1 MITIAAA
8 KGYLLKETIKLL
20 EKEGYEFD
28 EDLTKTRKL
37 FTTDLSGKLRVLL
50 VRPTDV
56 PVYVEQGAAD
66 LGVAGKDILLE
77 HKPTILTLLD
87 LKFGYCKLVIA
98 GPKKINVSELTHNL
112 TIASKFIGSAKAY
125 FKQKGLKAN
134 FIKLYG
140 AIELAPITGL
150 SDLICDLTATG
161 ATLKENK
168 LHVIDTVFESTAH
181 LIANPVSFRVHDT
194 TIRDLVSKLSKHIS

>member
-1 MITIAAA
+1 
-8 KGYLLKETIKLL
+8 
-20 EKEGYEFD
+20 
-28 EDLTKTRKL
+28 
-37 FTTDLSGKLRVLL
+37 VLL

-77 HKPTILTLLD
+77 HKPDILTLLD

-98 GPKKINVSELTHNL
+98 GPKKMKVSELTHNL
-112 TIASKFIGSAKAY
+112 TIASKFIGSAKEY
-125 FKQKGLKAN
+125 FKKKGLKAN

-161 ATLKENK
+161 TTLKENN

-181 LIANPVSFRVHDT
+181 LIANPVSFRVHDKK
-194 TIRDLVSKLSKHIS
+194 IRDLVSRLSQHIS